1 MPDTHL
7 VTVLGVAYDA
17 SSSYLRGAADAPP
30 LIRQAFHSDS
40 ANTWAE
46 NGLDIAQPG
55 LLRDAGDLRPAPGAD
70 AFAEIEAAVGHIVQ
84 AGERPLILGGD
95 HSITFP
101 IMKAVAARHPRL
113 NILHIDAHPDLYDH
127 YEGDRRSHACPF
139 ARIMEAGLA
148 QRLVQI
154 GIRTLNAHQREQ
166 AARFGVEII
175 EMRDWRDD
183 LTFDFEGPLYLS
195 LDMDGLD
202 PAFAPGVSH
211 LEPGGFSTRQVLRV
225 IQSLRAPLVGAD
237 LVEFNPRVESRLTSM
252 TAAKLFKELAAAL
265 LTSG

>member
-1 MPDTHL
+1 MPDTYP
-7 VTVLGVAYDA
+7 VTVLGAAYDA
-17 SSSYLRGAADAPP
+17 RSSYLRGAADAPP
-30 LIRQAFHSDS
+30 LIRQAFRSDS

-46 NGLDIAQPG
+46 NGLDIGQPG
-55 LLRDAGDLRPAPGAD
+55 LLRDAGDLRSSPGAD
-70 AFAEIEAAVGHIVQ
+70 DFAEIEAVVGRIVS

-101 IMKAVAARHPRL
+101 SIKAVSAQHPRL

-127 YEGDRRSHACPF
+127 FEGDRLSHACPF

-154 GIRTLNAHQREQ
+154 GIRTLNAHQRAQ
-166 AARFGVEII
+166 ASRFGVEII
-175 EMRDWRDD
+175 EMRDWHDD
-183 LTFDFEGPLYLS
+183 LVFTFDGPLYLS

-237 LVEFNPRVESRLTSM
+237 LVEFNPRAEQRLTAM

>member
-1 MPDTHL
+1 MSPVHP
-7 VTVLGVAYDA
+7 VAVLGAAYDA
-17 SSSYLRGAADAPP
+17 GSSYLRGAADAPP
-30 LIRQAFHSDS
+30 LIRQAFRCDS

-55 LLRDAGDLRPAPGAD
+55 LLRDAGDLRPAPGED
-70 AFAEIEAAVGHIVQ
+70 AFAQIEAAVARIAA

-101 IMKAVAARHPRL
+101 VVKALAARHPRL

-127 YEGDRRSHACPF
+127 YAGDRRSHACPF

-154 GIRTLNAHQREQ
+154 GIRTLNAHQRER

-183 LTFDFEGPLYLS
+183 LTFDFDGPLYLS
-195 LDMDGLD
+195 FDLDSLD

-211 LEPGGFSTRQVLRV
+211 LEPGGFSTRQALRV
-225 IQSLRAPLVGAD
+225 IQALRAPLVGAD
-237 LVEFNPRVESRLTSM
+237 LVEFNPRVEQRLTAM

-265 LTSG
+265 LTSA